1 MKDGKKCVKNV
12 PLNLKGKIKM
22 EDEFFITFLGKKYR
36 IKDTKKTIK
45 EKQKINKILNYKY
58 ISKIDE
64 KICKWEIK

>member
-1 MKDGKKCVKNV
+1 
-12 PLNLKGKIKM
+12 M

-45 EKQKINKILNYKY
+45 EKQKTNKILNYKY